1 MQKIDENFKK
11 EKEQNKDLE
20 LNKFQITSREIF
32 TIKTPENK
40 DVEVELTCTAGL
52 IQTSQ
57 INYEEIVRKEFLY
70 KCFPVTW
77 NDFLKPNKYEKK
89 LAYTVKDC
97 DDIGLLKEVYEQIF
111 KYLK

>member
-40 DVEVELTCTAGL
+40 DVKVELTCTAGL

-77 NDFLKPNKYEKK
+77 NDFLKLNKYEKNWHIQLK
-89 LAYTVKDC
+89 IVMILDC
-97 DDIGLLKEVYEQIF
+97 
-111 KYLK
+111 

>member
-52 IQTSQ
+52 IQ
-57 INYEEIVRKEFLY
+57 
-70 KCFPVTW
+70 
-77 NDFLKPNKYEKK
+77 
-89 LAYTVKDC
+89 
-97 DDIGLLKEVYEQIF
+97 
-111 KYLK
+111 

>member
-57 INYEEIVRKEFLY
+57 INYEEIARKEFLY

-77 NDFLKPNKYEKK
+77 NDFLKLNKYEKI

-97 DDIGLLKEVYEQIF
+97 DDIGLLKEVYEEIF

>member
-1 MQKIDENFKK
+1 MKNFKK

-20 LNKFQITSREIF
+20 LNKFSNNLTRNF

-57 INYEEIVRKEFLY
+57 INYEEIVRKEF
-70 KCFPVTW
+70 
-77 NDFLKPNKYEKK
+77 
-89 LAYTVKDC
+89 YTNVF
-97 DDIGLLKEVYEQIF
+97 Q
-111 KYLK
+111 